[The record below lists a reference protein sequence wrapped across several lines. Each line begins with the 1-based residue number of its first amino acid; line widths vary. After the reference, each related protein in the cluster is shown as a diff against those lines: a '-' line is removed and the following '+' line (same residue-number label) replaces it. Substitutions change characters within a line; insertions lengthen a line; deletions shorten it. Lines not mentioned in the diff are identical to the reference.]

1 LRIAEITFEIIAEPV
16 YNTDVYVKKA
26 HPLTSCKLVNVPQHT
41 YFTGFYE
48 DEQVKYCCKALIYRK
63 LRNYK
68 TYVKTFLKN
77 S

>member
-1 LRIAEITFEIIAEPV
+1 
-16 YNTDVYVKKA
+16 
-26 HPLTSCKLVNVPQHT
+26 LVNVPQHT